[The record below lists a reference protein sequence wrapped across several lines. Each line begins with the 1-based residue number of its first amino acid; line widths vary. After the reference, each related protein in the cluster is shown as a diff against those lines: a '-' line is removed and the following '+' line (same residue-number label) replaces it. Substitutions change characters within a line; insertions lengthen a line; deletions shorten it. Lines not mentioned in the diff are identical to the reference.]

1 MFTLNGKV
9 ITVDERTMPQDSRHL
24 SRLRLLARGEPE
36 GLAEWLRQPVTRD
49 SLVSL
54 VSAIIIGCALY
65 GFGLGLWRAP
75 LQGVF
80 VAIKM
85 PLLIFLT
92 LLVNGLINGMLG
104 QLLGSGMSFRQT
116 VVACLMSFAI
126 FSLIV
131 GSFSPLIIAWVL
143 DSPPP
148 GTEAGTQWYRI
159 FLLGNTVIIAF
170 AGIVANHKLLRLIQV
185 FSGDAA
191 TGWRTLIAWL
201 AGNLFVGAQLSYILR
216 PFFGNPDLPVQFLRD
231 NPLEGNF
238 YEAVW
243 SMLQAASGADRDSA
257 SFWLTMIFI
266 AVLILPIAGQI
277 YRELPRSDASK
288 SEPTQ
293 PHEP

>member
-1 MFTLNGKV
+1 MAQKS
-9 ITVDERTMPQDSRHL
+9 PHL

-49 SLVSL
+49 SMVSL
-54 VSAIIIGCALY
+54 VVAIIIGCALY

-116 VVACLMSFAI
+116 IVACLMSFAI

-148 GTEAGTQWYRI
+148 GTEAGRDWYRI

-216 PFFGNPDLPVQFLRD
+216 PFFGNPELPVQFLRD
-231 NPLEGNF
+231 HPLEGNF

-243 SMLQAASGADRDSA
+243 SMLQAASGADIDSA
-257 SFWLTMIFI
+257 SFWFAMIFI
-266 AVLILPIAGQI
+266 AALILSIARQI
-277 YRELPRSDASK
+277 YKELPRSDSSK

>member
-1 MFTLNGKV
+1 MS
-9 ITVDERTMPQDSRHL
+9 PASPHL
-24 SRLRLLARGEPE
+24 SRLRLLARGEPV
-36 GLAEWLRQPVTRD
+36 GLAEWLRQPLTRD
-49 SLVSL
+49 SLLALIV
-54 VSAIIIGCALY
+54 AIIGGCALY

-116 VVACLMSFAI
+116 VVACLMSFST

-143 DSPPP
+143 DAPPP
-148 GTEAGTQWYRI
+148 GTDEGTAWYRI
-159 FLLGNTVIIAF
+159 FLLGNTAVIAF
-170 AGIVANHKLLRLIQV
+170 AGIVANHKLLRLIQA
-185 FSGDAA
+185 FSGDVLA
-191 TGWRTLIAWL
+191 GWRTLIAWL

-216 PFFGNPDLPVQFLRD
+216 PFFGNPELPVQFLRP

-243 SMLQAASGADRDSA
+243 SMTRASLGGIDVGSG
-257 SFWLTMIFI
+257 SFVVLMILMLVI
-266 AVLILPIAGQI
+266 ACSVLWQI
-277 YRELPRSDASK
+277 SFKPK
-288 SEPTQ
+288 PEPTHR
-293 PHEP
+293 HEP

>member
-1 MFTLNGKV
+1 MSQQ
-9 ITVDERTMPQDSRHL
+9 PAHL
-24 SRLRLLARGEPE
+24 TRLRLLAYGDPA
-36 GLAEWLRQPVTRD
+36 GLAAWLRQPLTRD
-49 SLVSL
+49 SLFAL
-54 VSAIIIGCALY
+54 VVVIMAGCALY

-116 VVACLMSFAI
+116 VMACLMSFAI

-131 GSFSPLIIAWVL
+131 GSFSPIIILWVL
-143 DSPPP
+143 DSPSP
-148 GTEAGTQWYRI
+148 GTVAGADWYRL
-159 FLLGNTVIIAF
+159 FLLGNTAIIAF
-170 AGIVANHKLLRLIQV
+170 AGIVANHKLLRLIQA
-185 FSGDAA
+185 FSGDVVA
-191 TGWRTLIAWL
+191 GWRTLVAWL

-216 PFFGNPDLPVQFLRD
+216 PFFGNPELPVQFLRP

-243 SMLQAASGADRDSA
+243 GMTVASIGEVPKDS
-257 SFWLTMIFI
+257 FIFI
-266 AVLILPIAGQI
+266 ILLVLALATVGQALWHI
-277 YRELPRSDASK
+277 IFK
-288 SEPTQ
+288 PTQ
-293 PHEP
+293 HHEL

>member
-1 MFTLNGKV
+1 MS
-9 ITVDERTMPQDSRHL
+9 PQPAHL
-24 SRLRLLARGEPE
+24 TRLRLLAHGDPA
-36 GLAEWLRQPVTRD
+36 GLAVWLRQPLTRD
-49 SLVSL
+49 SLFALGV
-54 VSAIIIGCALY
+54 VIMAGCALY

-116 VVACLMSFAI
+116 VMACLMSFAI

-131 GSFSPLIIAWVL
+131 GSFSPIIILWVL
-143 DSPPP
+143 DSPSP
-148 GTEAGTQWYRI
+148 GTAAGADWYRF
-159 FLLGNTVIIAF
+159 FLLGNTAIIAF
-170 AGIVANHKLLRLIQV
+170 AGIVANHKLLRLIQA
-185 FSGDAA
+185 FSGDVVA
-191 TGWRTLIAWL
+191 GWRTLIAWL

-216 PFFGNPDLPVQFLRD
+216 PFFGNPELPVQFLRP

-243 SMLQAASGADRDSA
+243 GMAVASVGEVPKGSFAFIILLVLAIATVGQAL
-257 SFWLTMIFI
+257 WHIT
-266 AVLILPIAGQI
+266 
-277 YRELPRSDASK
+277 SK
-288 SEPTQ
+288 PTQ
-293 PHEP
+293 HHEL

>member
-1 MFTLNGKV
+1 
-9 ITVDERTMPQDSRHL
+9 MPPESRHL
-24 SRLRLLARGEPE
+24 SRLRLLARGEPV
-36 GLAEWLRQPVTRD
+36 GLAEWLRQPLTRD
-49 SLVSL
+49 SLLALIV
-54 VSAIIIGCALY
+54 VIIGGCALY

-131 GSFSPLIIAWVL
+131 GSFSPLIITWVL
-143 DSPPP
+143 DAPPP
-148 GTEAGTQWYRI
+148 GTDEGTNWYRI
-159 FLLGNTVIIAF
+159 FLPGNTAVIAF
-170 AGIVANHKLLRLIQV
+170 AGIVANHKLLRLIQA
-185 FSGDAA
+185 FSGDTMA
-191 TGWRTLIAWL
+191 GWRTLIAWL
-201 AGNLFVGAQLSYILR
+201 AGNLFVGAKLSYILR
-216 PFFGNPDLPVQFLRD
+216 PFFGNPELPVQFLRP

-243 SMLQAASGADRDSA
+243 SMTQASLEGINVGSG
-257 SFWLTMIFI
+257 SFVVLMILMLVI
-266 AVLILPIAGQI
+266 ACTVLWQI
-277 YRELPRSDASK
+277 SFKP
-288 SEPTQ
+288 EPTHR
-293 PHEP
+293 HEP

>member
-1 MFTLNGKV
+1 
-9 ITVDERTMPQDSRHL
+9 MPQESPHL
-24 SRLRLLARGEPE
+24 SRLRLLARGEPV
-36 GLAEWLRQPVTRD
+36 GLAEWLRQPLTRD
-49 SLVSL
+49 SMLALIV
-54 VSAIIIGCALY
+54 AIIGGCALY

-131 GSFSPLIIAWVL
+131 GSISPLIIVWVL
-143 DSPPP
+143 DAPPP
-148 GTEAGTQWYRI
+148 GTDEGTDWYRI
-159 FLLGNTVIIAF
+159 FLLGNTAVIAF
-170 AGIVANHKLLRLIQV
+170 AGIVANHKLLRLIQA
-185 FSGDAA
+185 FSGDTMA
-191 TGWRTLIAWL
+191 GWRTLIAWL

-216 PFFGNPDLPVQFLRD
+216 PFFGNPELPVQFLRP

-243 SMLQAASGADRDSA
+243 SMTQASLGGIDVGSG
-257 SFWLTMIFI
+257 SFVVLMIFMLVI
-266 AVLILPIAGQI
+266 ACTVLWQI
-277 YRELPRSDASK
+277 SFKPK
-288 SEPTQ
+288 PEPTHR
-293 PHEP
+293 HEP

>member
-1 MFTLNGKV
+1 MSH
-9 ITVDERTMPQDSRHL
+9 DSPHL
-24 SRLRLLARGEPE
+24 ARLRLLARGEPE
-36 GLAEWLRQPVTRD
+36 ALAGWLRQTLTRETLLTLIVT
-49 SLVSL
+49 
-54 VSAIIIGCALY
+54 IIAGCALY

-80 VAIKM
+80 VAVKM

-104 QLLGSGMSFRQT
+104 LLLGSGMSFRQT

-131 GSFSPLIIAWVL
+131 GSFSPLIILWVL

-148 GTEAGTQWYRI
+148 GQPGGAEWYRI
-159 FLLGNTVIIAF
+159 FLLGNTAIIAF
-170 AGIVANHKLLRLIQV
+170 AGIVANHKLLGLIQA

-191 TGWRTLIAWL
+191 AGWRTLVAWL

-216 PFFGNPDLPVQFLRD
+216 PFFGNPELPVQFLRP

-243 SMLQAASGADRDSA
+243 GMLRASIGPDSQVPVTILTIMLIATAMAAISNHMAKQAGKA
-257 SFWLTMIFI
+257 FK
-266 AVLILPIAGQI
+266 PIH
-277 YRELPRSDASK
+277 P
-288 SEPTQ
+288 P
-293 PHEP
+293 PP